1 MSGYTYSLVLCFT
14 DADKPDGNRLAEAM
28 GHCPKDS
35 DAYTVPL
42 SPTGEAPATHWLC
55 HSWCVPA
62 FAALLGGVAQGQLPE
77 PEAGGTWEDYGL
89 SYQRVGELMQAAIV
103 SCIEGADPVTHVAEV
118 LDAVGL
124 QRVTS

>member
-1 MSGYTYSLVLCFT
+1 MSYTWSLVMAFP
-14 DADKPDGNRLAEAM
+14 DADRPDANKLAEAM

-55 HSWCVPA
+55 HSWCVPS
-62 FAALLGGVAQGQLPE
+62 FAEMLYGVSQGALPE

-89 SYQRVGELMQAAIV
+89 TYQRVGELMQAAIV
-103 SCIEGADPVTHVAEV
+103 SCIEGADPVAHVSEV
-118 LDAVGL
+118 LSTVGL
-124 QRVTS
+124 QRVSE